1 MSGVTG
7 KLENVQKYVVE
18 EYEPT
23 QDQLKYLKLMVE
35 TNVQDPPTPLR
46 NATFNL
52 AQVRSGN
59 CEIFIEP

>member
-1 MSGVTG
+1 MSGAIG

-23 QDQLKYLKLMVE
+23 QDQQKYLKLMVE
-35 TNVQDPPTPLR
+35 TNVQDPPTPLN

-52 AQVRSGN
+52 AQVRSAY
-59 CEIFIEP
+59 CEIVIEP

>member
-7 KLENVQKYVVE
+7 KSENVQKYVVE
-18 EYEPT
+18 EHELT
-23 QDQLKYLKLMVE
+23 QDLQKYLKLMVD

-52 AQVRSGN
+52 AQVRSGY
-59 CEIFIEP
+59 CEILI